1 MSESEPII
9 KRRRFVKTTLG
20 AAFVTVLGGAAIL
33 SIKSKKVV
41 KRAVY
46 NLDLLGKIDPSLI
59 QYKQYTK
66 PINTG
71 FSGSRAI
78 ALDSKGS
85 IYIAGDRAMRVFNQ
99 GGDLLKEITLEG
111 TPRSLFLTEE
121 DMLYIAMSDHVKVF
135 DKQFKQTANWRN
147 VSPRSVLT
155 SIAVSK
161 DHVFVADAGNRIVV
175 HYNTAGEIL
184 NYIGKK
190 DNPRN
195 IPGFVV
201 PSPYFDLAVAPD
213 GLLRVAN
220 PGYHRIEAYTF
231 HGDLEFAWGK
241 PTMRIEGFCGCCNP
255 VNFAMLPDESF
266 VTCEKGLLRVKV
278 YDPDGSLKAV
288 VAGPGQLAEEGTCQV
303 CTSPAKCGSGGFD
316 LTTDN
321 KGRIFVLDTIKNLV
335 RTFTKTEQI

>member
-9 KRRRFVKTTLG
+9 NRRRFVKTTLR
-20 AAFVTVLGGAAIL
+20 AAFVTVLGGVAVL
-33 SIKSKKVV
+33 SIKRKKVV
-41 KRAVY
+41 KRPVY
-46 NLDLLGKIDPSLI
+46 DLDRLSKIDPSLI

-66 PINTG
+66 PIGTG

-121 DMLYIAMSDHVKVF
+121 DSLYIAMSDHVKVF
-135 DKQFKQTANWRN
+135 DKQFKQTANWK
-147 VSPRSVLT
+147 SLGPRTVLT

-161 DHVFVADAGNRIVV
+161 DHVFVADAGNRVV
-175 HYNTAGEIL
+175 IHYDAEGRIL

-190 DNPRN
+190 DNDRN

-201 PSPYFDLAVAPD
+201 PSPYFDLVVAPD

-220 PGYHRIEAYTF
+220 PGRHRIEAYTF
-231 HGDLEFAWGK
+231 DGDFEFAWGK
-241 PTMRIEGFCGCCNP
+241 PTARIEGFCGCCNP

-266 VTCEKGLLRVKV
+266 VTCEKGLLRVKI
-278 YDPDGSLKAV
+278 YDQDGAFKAV
-288 VAGPGQLAEEGTCQV
+288 VAGHEQLAEGRTCRV
-303 CTSPAKCGSGGFD
+303 CTSPAKCGTGGFD
-316 LTTDN
+316 LTTDQ
-321 KGRIFVLDTIKNLV
+321 KGRIFVLDTVKNLV
-335 RTFTKTEQI
+335 RTFTKTDQT